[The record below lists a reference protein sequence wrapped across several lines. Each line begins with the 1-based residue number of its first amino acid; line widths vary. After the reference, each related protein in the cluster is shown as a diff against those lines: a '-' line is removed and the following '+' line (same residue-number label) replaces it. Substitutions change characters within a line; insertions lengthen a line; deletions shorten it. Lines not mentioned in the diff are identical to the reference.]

1 VVDPGR
7 ANGTD
12 GHNRATIL
20 AVLLVPAVVLGGF
33 SMWFF
38 EASWIGVAML
48 LVGVVVAVLGSIR
61 PVKTSSL
68 LQILVVEVGLLVVT
82 AVIGF
87 AIDCGRN
94 CS

>member
-1 VVDPGR
+1 
-7 ANGTD
+7 
-12 GHNRATIL
+12 
-20 AVLLVPAVVLGGF
+20 
-33 SMWFF
+33 
-38 EASWIGVAML
+38 ML

>member
-1 VVDPGR
+1 
-7 ANGTD
+7 
-12 GHNRATIL
+12 L

-61 PVKTSSL
+61 PVKRRVSSKSWSSRW
-68 LQILVVEVGLLVVT
+68 
-82 AVIGF
+82 A
-87 AIDCGRN
+87 C
-94 CS
+94 

>member
-1 VVDPGR
+1 
-7 ANGTD
+7 
-12 GHNRATIL
+12 L

-61 PVKTSSL
+61 PVKRRVSSKSRSSRW
-68 LQILVVEVGLLVVT
+68 
-82 AVIGF
+82 A
-87 AIDCGRN
+87 C
-94 CS
+94 